1 MGFYIKKSFGKGPL
15 RITMSSRGISWS
27 VGANGF
33 RIGSYA
39 SKPKRKK
46 IKKKVKNPKKVQ
58 SQVIDNSSP
67 IEVNP
72 KIFAWIC
79 RICYL
84 PTIAG
89 GGIICLISK
98 WGFLFVAIGLIELI
112 YRIKFFAPKVER
124 WENKDG
130 TN

>member
-15 RITMSSRGISWS
+15 RITMSSRGVSWS

-39 SKPKRKK
+39 SKSKHRKSKRKVEK
-46 IKKKVKNPKKVQ
+46 PKNIP
-58 SQVIDNSSP
+58 SCIIDSSPP

-72 KIFAWIC
+72 RIFAWIC

-84 PTIAG
+84 PMIAG

-124 WENKDG
+124 WEDKDG